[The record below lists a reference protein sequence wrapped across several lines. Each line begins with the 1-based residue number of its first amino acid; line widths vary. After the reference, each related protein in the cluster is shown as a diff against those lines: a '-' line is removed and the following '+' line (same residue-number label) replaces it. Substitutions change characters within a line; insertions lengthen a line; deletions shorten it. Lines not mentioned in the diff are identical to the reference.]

1 LKDKEENNMARVF
14 ADRIRYQKINPKTNL
29 PWTINDVPE
38 KYRAEV
44 QRILDEE

>member
-1 LKDKEENNMARVF
+1 MAYVF
-14 ADRIRYQKINPKTNL
+14 ADLIKNKKINPKTNL

>member
-1 LKDKEENNMARVF
+1 MARVY
-14 ADRIRYQKINPKTNL
+14 ADMIRYQKINPNTNQ
-29 PWTINDVPE
+29 PWTINDVPQ